1 MRKQTVNQ
9 AFENHGIEVAL
20 EALGESIAR
29 WTDKGERIET
39 AILGLVLARR
49 EEPTQPTSGMY

>member
-1 MRKQTVNQ
+1 MRKQTVKQ
-9 AFENHGIEVAL
+9 AFENHKMEVAL

-39 AILGLVLARR
+39 AIPGLVLSRR
-49 EEPTQPTSGMY
+49 E